1 MTFVVSRLKLEA
13 FSRGPSGFNAVTAVL
28 KKRGVNIEDLETD
41 AYSSSWTSAITFQM
55 RALLTVPPTCSVDAL
70 TAELRDLERERK
82 LEIVLK
88 PAVSQTEP
96 ALPVAGH

>member
-1 MTFVVSRLKLEA
+1 MTLEA
-13 FSRGPSGFNAVTAVL
+13 FSRGPSGFNAVTAIL

-55 RALLTVPPTCSVDAL
+55 RALLTVPPTCSVDTL
-70 TAELRDLERERK
+70 MTELHDLERGRK

-88 PAVSQTEP
+88 PVAVAANETAVP
-96 ALPVAGH
+96 TKGV